1 MKQLFI
7 TAIMTCCFVTL
18 STFAQD
24 QPAAAPKQVP
34 MPTAESLIAAARGF
48 GTVVGKVT
56 DSNNNPLE
64 GASIGVVLNIPRPP
78 KVGDAPQP
86 RRPNLGNAKTLA
98 DGTFK
103 IDHVPV
109 GSYILHIHYNSTPG
123 GAPAY
128 DVKAN
133 QTTDLGTLTLKL
145 RKPPTG
151 ETGAH

>member
-1 MKQLFI
+1 M
-7 TAIMTCCFVTL
+7 
-18 STFAQD
+18 FAQD
-24 QPAAAPKQVP
+24 QPAAAPEQAP
-34 MPTAESLIAAARGF
+34 MPTRESLIAAAKGF

-64 GASIGVVLNIPRPP
+64 RASIGVVLNIPRPP

-86 RRPNLGNAKTLA
+86 CRPNLGSAWTLA

-109 GSYILHIHYNSTPG
+109 GSYILHIHYNSSPG